1 MRADV
6 SIDNAVRVATEMGW
20 MYHNRMGERMER
32 DKGKSRREK
41 GKGGGREETPQVVI
55 FFLGRG
61 CGHPLL
67 VRKVEHLHWGLHCRL
82 LPVV

>member
-32 DKGKSRREK
+32 DKGKGRREK
-41 GKGGGREETPQVVI
+41 GRGGEKKPSSEWFQVMEEKNSKMEKEDLAPD
-55 FFLGRG
+55 
-61 CGHPLL
+61 
-67 VRKVEHLHWGLHCRL
+67 
-82 LPVV
+82 

>member
-32 DKGKSRREK
+32 DKGKGRREK
-41 GKGGGREETPQVVI
+41 GRGGEKKPSSE
-55 FFLGRG
+55 
-61 CGHPLL
+61 
-67 VRKVEHLHWGLHCRL
+67 
-82 LPVV
+82 

>member
-41 GKGGGREETPQVVI
+41 GKGGGREKKPSSE
-55 FFLGRG
+55 
-61 CGHPLL
+61 
-67 VRKVEHLHWGLHCRL
+67 
-82 LPVV
+82 

>member
-41 GKGGGREETPQVVI
+41 GKGGGREET
-55 FFLGRG
+55 
-61 CGHPLL
+61 
-67 VRKVEHLHWGLHCRL
+67 
-82 LPVV
+82 